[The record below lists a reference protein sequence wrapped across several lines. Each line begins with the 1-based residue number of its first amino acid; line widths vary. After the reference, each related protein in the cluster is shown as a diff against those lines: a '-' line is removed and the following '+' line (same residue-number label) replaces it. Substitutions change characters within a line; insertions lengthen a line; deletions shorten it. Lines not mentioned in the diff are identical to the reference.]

1 MLHSNITKKN
11 RVMKKSIFYSLFLL
25 AVMVAGSSCSKDF
38 LELEPKTGQTEA
50 NYYKT
55 ESDAFL
61 ALTAV
66 YDAYSVQNWQF
77 APTMA
82 DIWSDDAFCGGSDAS
97 DMSQW
102 QDMEMFKMEP
112 ENNSSSDL
120 WNRCYS
126 GIYRANLYL
135 QKQEG
140 IDWKTDGLKERY
152 EAEAKFLR
160 AYFYWDLVRHFG
172 WVPIITEVLPNV
184 EEYKNVE
191 QSTPAEVF
199 SLIASDLVDA
209 VSVLPVQV
217 TAAEKGR
224 ITKGAVQALMARIY
238 LYHTGMSAI
247 SGLGLTAE
255 QWIGGTTTINKAYI
269 QTALDQVIT
278 SEVYSLIPD
287 YADLFDWDNQNNAE
301 GVLEIQYSDK
311 AKSGDWGGWNINGNF
326 SSVWLSVRNPQGDP
340 TVFPGWSF
348 SVPSWSLAN
357 EFEAGDPRKYVTL
370 YDAETLLTD
379 YNRAFMNTGYF
390 NKKYMARADYQGSG
404 GDPSHNFP
412 RNHMDIRYADV
423 LLMAAEVWL
432 ADNPGKA
439 VGYFNQVR
447 TRALGEAAAKTSIT
461 LDDIY
466 HERRVEF
473 GGEGLRKWDLLRRG
487 LDYAGQ
493 KINASFNIPAG
504 TPNAAD
510 FAVRTFDPDS
520 WGMFPIPAS
529 EIRNM
534 NSGVLKQMVPA
545 YIGL

>member
-1 MLHSNITKKN
+1 MQNN
-11 RVMKKSIFYSLFLL
+11 RIMKKSIIYSIFFL
-25 AVMVAGSSCSKDF
+25 AVMVAGSSCSKEF

-61 ALTAV
+61 AVTAV
-66 YDAYSVQNWQF
+66 YDAYAVQNWQF

-102 QDMEMFKMEP
+102 QDMEAFKMEP

-135 QKQEG
+135 QKQED
-140 IDWKTDGLKERY
+140 IDWTTDGLKARFEG
-152 EAEAKFLR
+152 EVKFLR
-160 AYFYWDLVRHFG
+160 AYLYWDLVRHFG
-172 WVPIITEVLPNV
+172 WAPIITEVLPNV
-184 EEYKNVE
+184 EDYKNVP
-191 QSTPAEVF
+191 QSTPNEIF
-199 SLIASDLVDA
+199 SLIASDLADA
-209 VSVLPVQV
+209 VAVLPVEIPALE
-217 TAAEKGR
+217 TGR
-224 ITKGAVQALMARIY
+224 VSKGAVQALMARIY

-247 SGLGLTAE
+247 SELGLTAE
-255 QWIGGTTTINKAYI
+255 QWSGGTTVINEAYI
-269 QTALDQVIT
+269 QTALDQIIL
-278 SEVYSLIPD
+278 SEEYSLIPD
-287 YADLFDWDNQNNAE
+287 YADLWDWDNQNNAE

-326 SSVWLSVRNPQGDP
+326 ASVWYSVRNPEGDP
-340 TVFPGWSF
+340 SVFAGWSF
-348 SVPSWSLAN
+348 SLPTWSLAD
-357 EFEAGDPRKYVTL
+357 EFEPGDPRKYVTL
-370 YDAETLLTD
+370 YDAEAHMSN

-390 NKKYMARADYQGSG
+390 NGKYMARTAYIGSG

-432 ADNPGKA
+432 TDNPGKA
-439 VGYFNQVR
+439 AGYLNQVR
-447 TRALGEAAAKTSIT
+447 TRALGAAAAKTSIT

-487 LDYAGQ
+487 LSYAEQ
-493 KINASFNIPAG
+493 KINASFVVPAG
-504 TPNAAD
+504 VTNAGD
-510 FAVRTFDPDS
+510 FTNRAFKANT

-534 NSGVLKQMVPA
+534 NTGVLMQKVPA
-545 YIGL
+545 YTGL

>member
-1 MLHSNITKKN
+1 
-11 RVMKKSIFYSLFLL
+11 MKKSLLYIVSFLAL
-25 AVMVAGSSCSKDF
+25 MIAGTSCSKDF

-55 ESDAFL
+55 EEQAFL
-61 ALTAV
+61 AVAAV

-82 DIWSDDAFCGGSDAS
+82 DIWSDDAFCGGSDVT
-97 DMSQW
+97 DMAQW

-112 ENNSSSDL
+112 ENNSSADL

-140 IDWKTDGLKERY
+140 VEWETEGLKTRFEG
-152 EAEAKFLR
+152 EVKFLR

-184 EEYKNVE
+184 EDYKSIP
-191 QSTPAEVF
+191 QSTPDEVF
-199 SLIASDLVDA
+199 TLIATDLLDAVDA
-209 VSVLPVQV
+209 VPEDFTGADAGRV
-217 TAAEKGR
+217 TR
-224 ITKGAVQALMARIY
+224 GAVQAMMARIY

-247 SGLGLTAE
+247 SELGLTAE
-255 QWIGGTTTINKAYI
+255 NWSDGGTVIDKDYV
-269 QTALDQVIT
+269 QDALDEIIT
-278 SEVYSLIPD
+278 EERYHLVPD
-287 YADLFDWDNQNNAE
+287 YADLFDWDNQNNSE
-301 GVLEIQYSDK
+301 SVLEIQYSDK

-326 SSVWLSVRNPQGDP
+326 SSVWIGPRNPVGDAS
-340 TVFPGWSF
+340 VYPGWSF
-348 SVPSWSLAN
+348 SVPTWSLAD

-370 YDAETLLTD
+370 YDADEELTS
-379 YNRAFMNTGYF
+379 YTKGYMNTGLF
-390 NKKYMARADYQGSG
+390 NKKYMALSAYIGSG

-432 ADNPGKA
+432 TDDPEKA
-439 VGYFNQVR
+439 LDYYNEVR
-447 TRALGEAAAKTSIT
+447 ERALGEGSGLASIDI
-461 LDDIY
+461 DDIY

-487 LDYAGQ
+487 LTYAETM
-493 KINASFNIPAG
+493 INASFNVPAG
-504 TPNAAD
+504 IPNAGQFLNRSYQD
-510 FAVRTFDPDS
+510 GS

-529 EIRNM
+529 EIRNT
-534 NSGVLKQMVPA
+534 NAGVLKQYVPA
-545 YIGL
+545 YE